1 MNVQVSGVT
10 SMKQLQQLDAMN
22 IEFAGLVFY
31 KPSPR
36 YVVDKIEPGALIQAD
51 PDIKTVGMFQ
61 NSSFD
66 EIMEA
71 VETYK
76 LHLVQLCGDED
87 PLLCEQL
94 SSETE
99 VIKAFTVGESTKDLD
114 DLVEDFDE
122 VCDYYLFDTAAKK
135 GVGTEG
141 KKFDWDKIAKA
152 RIEKPFFICGG
163 ITPDDAPRLKKFKH
177 PDFFGVGINSHF
189 EKSPGVKDMALILQF
204 VHALKLSKR

>member
-1 MNVQVSGVT
+1 
-10 SMKQLQQLDAMN
+10 MKQLQQLDAMN
-22 IEFAGLVFY
+22 IDFAGLVFY

-36 YVVDKIEPGALIQAD
+36 YAIGKIDAEELIQAD
-51 PDIKTVGMFQ
+51 LDIKTVGMFQ
-61 NSSFD
+61 NSSYD
-66 EIMEA
+66 EIMET
-71 VETYK
+71 VEK
-76 LHLVQLCGDED
+76 FRLHLVQLCGDED

-94 SSETE
+94 SEETE
-99 VIKAFTVGESTKDLD
+99 VIKTFTVSERTKDLD
-114 DLVEDFDE
+114 ELVEEYDE

-141 KKFDWDKIAKA
+141 KKFDWEKIAQA

-163 ITPDDAPRLKKFKH
+163 IKPDDAPKLKKFRH

-204 VHALKLSKR
+204 VHGLKLNKS